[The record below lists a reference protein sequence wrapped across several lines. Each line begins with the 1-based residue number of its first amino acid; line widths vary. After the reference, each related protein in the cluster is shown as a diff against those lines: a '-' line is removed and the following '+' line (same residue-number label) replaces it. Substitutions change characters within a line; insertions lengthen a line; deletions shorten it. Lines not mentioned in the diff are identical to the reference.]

1 LSTGIANFTT
11 CKVGRSLL
19 FRPFPDK
26 MGPSGPAADGEYSMS
41 AARPKILFVVA
52 EDWYFW
58 SHRRPIASAAL
69 QNSYDVFVATRVGD
83 CGEKIIEAGF
93 RLIPLR
99 LDRSSYSLFHELRT
113 VSELRSI
120 YRREKPDIIHH
131 IALKPILYGSIA
143 ALGNRRIQVIN
154 AFAGLGYLVSSPSF
168 KARMLKRVLWKM
180 FRFLLN
186 RPNSFLLLQN
196 REDRDLLVA
205 EVGVPPE
212 KTTIIRGSGV
222 DVNEFQAIAEVP
234 SVPIVLLSSRML
246 WIKGISDF
254 VEAAKLLHSRGV
266 RARFVLAG
274 DTDPGSPGAI
284 PREKLQEWQNA
295 GRVEWW
301 GHQQSMS
308 RMLQQSAIVCLPSHG
323 GEGVPKALIEA
334 AASERAIVATDV
346 PGCRDIVR
354 HGTNGLLVPPK
365 NPAALA
371 DAIAT
376 LLNDPSLRAAMGRR
390 GREIAVNEFSEEKV
404 IQQTLALYRQLLS
417 GGTATVNADDP
428 VREI

>member
-1 LSTGIANFTT
+1 
-11 CKVGRSLL
+11 
-19 FRPFPDK
+19 
-26 MGPSGPAADGEYSMS
+26 MS

-58 SHRRPIASAAL
+58 SHRRPIAAAAL
-69 QNSYDVFVATRVGD
+69 QNGYDVFVATRVGD

-99 LDRSSYSLFHELRT
+99 LNRSSYSLFHEFRT
-113 VSELRSI
+113 IAELRSI
-120 YRREKPDIIHH
+120 YREVKPDIVHH
-131 IALKPILYGSIA
+131 IALKPILYGSMA
-143 ALGNRRIQVIN
+143 ALGDRRMQVIN

-168 KARMLKRVLWKM
+168 KARALKQVLWKM
-180 FRFLLN
+180 FHFLLN

-196 REDRDLLVA
+196 REDRDLLVT
-205 EVGVPPE
+205 EIGVPPE
-212 KTTIIRGSGV
+212 KTTIIPGSGV
-222 DVNEFQAIAEVP
+222 DVNEFQATAEVLGI
-234 SVPIVLLSSRML
+234 PIVLLSSRML
-246 WIKGISDF
+246 WIKGISEF
-254 VEAAKLLHSRGV
+254 VEAAKLLRARGV
-266 RARFVLAG
+266 NARFVLAG

-295 GRVEWW
+295 GPVEWW

-308 RMLQQSAIVCLPSHG
+308 RLLQQATLVSLPSHG

-371 DAIAT
+371 DAMAT
-376 LLNDPSLRAAMGRR
+376 LLNDAALRAEMGRL

-404 IQQTLALYRQLLS
+404 IQQTLALYHQLLS
-417 GGTATVNADDP
+417 GGTVPTNVESP

>member
-1 LSTGIANFTT
+1 
-11 CKVGRSLL
+11 
-19 FRPFPDK
+19 
-26 MGPSGPAADGEYSMS
+26 MS

-58 SHRRPIASAAL
+58 SHRRPIAAAAL
-69 QNSYDVFVATRVGD
+69 QNGYDVFVATRVGN

-99 LDRSSYSLFHELRT
+99 LNRSSYSLFHELRT

-131 IALKPILYGSIA
+131 IALKPILYGSMA
-143 ALGNRRIQVIN
+143 ALGDRRMQVIN
-154 AFAGLGYLVSSPSF
+154 AFAGLGYLVSSSSF
-168 KARMLKRVLWKM
+168 KAKMLKRVLWKM

-186 RPNSFLLLQN
+186 RRNSFLLLQN

-205 EVGVPPE
+205 EIGVSLE

-222 DVNEFQAIAEVP
+222 DVNEFQATAEAP
-234 SVPIVLLSSRML
+234 GAPIVLLSSRML

-254 VEAAKLLHSRGV
+254 VDAAKLLRAKGIN
-266 RARFVLAG
+266 ARFVLAG

-284 PREKLQEWQNA
+284 PHEKLREWQNEGA
-295 GRVEWW
+295 VEWW

-308 RMLQQSAIVCLPSHG
+308 RMLQQATLVCLPSHG

-334 AASERAIVATDV
+334 ASSERAIVATDV

-365 NPAALA
+365 DPAALA

-376 LLNDPSLRAAMGRR
+376 LLKDATLRAEMGHR

-417 GGTATVNADDP
+417 TGAAPLNADNP

>member
-1 LSTGIANFTT
+1 
-11 CKVGRSLL
+11 
-19 FRPFPDK
+19 
-26 MGPSGPAADGEYSMS
+26 MS

-58 SHRRPIASAAL
+58 SHRRPIAAAAL
-69 QNSYDVFVATRVGD
+69 QNGYDVFVATRVHGF
-83 CGEKIIEAGF
+83 GEKIVEAGF

-99 LDRSSYSLFHELRT
+99 LDRTSYSPFHELRT
-113 VSELRSI
+113 IAELRRI
-120 YRREKPDIIHH
+120 YRREKPDIVHH
-131 IALKPILYGSIA
+131 IALKPILYGSMA
-143 ALGNRRIQVIN
+143 ALGNRRMQVIN

-168 KARMLKRVLWKM
+168 KAQSLKRMLWKV
-180 FRFLLN
+180 FQFLLN

-205 EVGVPPE
+205 EVGVSPE
-212 KTTIIRGSGV
+212 RTTIIRGSGV
-222 DVNEFQAIAEVP
+222 DVNEFRAAAQAP
-234 SVPIVLLSSRML
+234 GTPIVLLSSRML

-254 VEAAKLLHSRGV
+254 VEAAKLLRARGV
-266 RARFVLAG
+266 NARFVLAG

-295 GRVEWW
+295 GPVEWW

-308 RMLQQSAIVCLPSHG
+308 RMLQQAALVCLPSHG

-354 HGTNGLLVPPK
+354 HGTNGLLAPPK

-371 DAIAT
+371 DAIEQ
-376 LLNDPSLRAAMGRR
+376 LLNDAPLRAEMGRR
-390 GREIAVNEFSEEKV
+390 GREIAVSEFSEEKV
-404 IQQTLALYRQLLS
+404 IQQTLALYSSLLS
-417 GGTATVNADDP
+417 GGSLPMNAENA
-428 VREI
+428 VRET

>member
-1 LSTGIANFTT
+1 
-11 CKVGRSLL
+11 
-19 FRPFPDK
+19 
-26 MGPSGPAADGEYSMS
+26 MS

-58 SHRRPIASAAL
+58 SHRRPIAAAAL
-69 QNSYDVFVATRVGD
+69 QNGYDVYVATRVGD
-83 CGEKIIEAGF
+83 CGEKIIGAGF

-99 LDRSSYSLFHELRT
+99 LNRSSYSLFHELRT
-113 VSELRSI
+113 VGQLRSI
-120 YRREKPDIIHH
+120 YRQVKPDIVHH
-131 IALKPILYGSIA
+131 IALKPVLYGSMA
-143 ALGNRRIQVIN
+143 ALGERRTQVIN
-154 AFAGLGYLVSSPSF
+154 AFAGLGYLVSSMSF
-168 KARMLKRVLWKM
+168 KARALKQVLWKI

-205 EVGVPPE
+205 DIGVLPE

-222 DVNEFQAIAEVP
+222 DIHEFQATAELP
-234 SVPIVLLSSRML
+234 GVPIVLLSSRML

-254 VEAAKLLHSRGV
+254 VDAAKLLRARGV
-266 RARFVLAG
+266 NARFVLAG
-274 DTDPGSPGAI
+274 DTDLGSPGAI

-295 GRVEWW
+295 GSVEWW
-301 GHQQSMS
+301 GHQQSMPQ
-308 RMLQQSAIVCLPSHG
+308 MLQQATLVCLPSHG

-354 HGTNGLLVPPK
+354 HGINGLLVATK

-376 LLNDPSLRAAMGRR
+376 LLNDASLRAEMGRR
-390 GREIAVNEFSEEKV
+390 GRKIAVNEFSEEKV
-404 IQQTLALYRQLLS
+404 IQQTLALYRKLL
-417 GGTATVNADDP
+417 GGGAAPMNADSP

>member
-1 LSTGIANFTT
+1 
-11 CKVGRSLL
+11 
-19 FRPFPDK
+19 
-26 MGPSGPAADGEYSMS
+26 MS

-58 SHRRPIASAAL
+58 SHRRPIAFAAL
-69 QNSYDVFVATRVGD
+69 QNGYDVFVATRVGD

-131 IALKPILYGSIA
+131 IALKPILYGSMA

-154 AFAGLGYLVSSPSF
+154 AFAGMGYLVSSPSF
-168 KARMLKRVLWKM
+168 KARTLKRVLWKM
-180 FRFLLN
+180 FHFLLN

-196 REDRDLLVA
+196 KEDRDLLVA

-222 DVNEFQAIAEVP
+222 DVNEFQASDEVP
-234 SVPIVLLSSRML
+234 GVPIVLLSSRML

-254 VEAAKLLHSRGV
+254 VEAAKLLRSRGV
-266 RARFVLAG
+266 HARFVLAG

-295 GRVEWW
+295 GPVEWW

-365 NPAALA
+365 NPAVLA

-376 LLNDPSLRAAMGRR
+376 LLNDPTLRAAMGRR

>member
-1 LSTGIANFTT
+1 
-11 CKVGRSLL
+11 
-19 FRPFPDK
+19 
-26 MGPSGPAADGEYSMS
+26 MS

-58 SHRRPIASAAL
+58 SHRRPIAAAAL
-69 QNSYDVFVATRVGD
+69 QNGFDVFVATRVGD

-99 LDRSSYSLFHELRT
+99 LNRSSYSPFHELRT

-120 YRREKPDIIHH
+120 YRREKPDIVHH
-131 IALKPILYGSIA
+131 IALKPILYGSMA
-143 ALGNRRIQVIN
+143 ALGDRRMQVIN

-180 FRFLLN
+180 FRYLLN

-196 REDRDLLVA
+196 GEDRDLLVA
-205 EVGVPPE
+205 EIGVSPE

-222 DVNEFQAIAEVP
+222 DVNEFQATAEAP
-234 SVPIVLLSSRML
+234 GIPIVLLSSRML

-254 VEAAKLLHSRGV
+254 VEAAKLL
-266 RARFVLAG
+266 RARDVHARFILAG

-284 PREKLQEWQNA
+284 PQEKLQEWQNEGA
-295 GRVEWW
+295 VEWW

-308 RMLQQSAIVCLPSHG
+308 HMLQQSAIVCLPSHG

-354 HGTNGLLVPPK
+354 HGTNGLLVPAK
-365 NPAALA
+365 DPAALA
-371 DAIAT
+371 DAIVT
-376 LLNDPSLRAAMGRR
+376 LLNDATLRAEMGRR
-390 GREIAVNEFSEEKV
+390 GREISVNEFSEEKV
-404 IQQTLALYRQLLS
+404 IQQTLALYRQLL
-417 GGTATVNADDP
+417 GGGAATVNADNP

>member
-1 LSTGIANFTT
+1 
-11 CKVGRSLL
+11 
-19 FRPFPDK
+19 
-26 MGPSGPAADGEYSMS
+26 MS

-58 SHRRPIASAAL
+58 SHRRPIAAAAL
-69 QNSYDVFVATRVGD
+69 QNGYDVYVATRVGD
-83 CGEKIIEAGF
+83 CGEKIIGAGF

-99 LDRSSYSLFHELRT
+99 LNRSSYSLFYELRT
-113 VSELRSI
+113 VRQLRSI
-120 YRREKPDIIHH
+120 YRQVKPDIVHH
-131 IALKPILYGSIA
+131 IALKPVLYGSMA
-143 ALGNRRIQVIN
+143 ALGERRTQVIN
-154 AFAGLGYLVSSPSF
+154 AFAGLGYLVSSMSF
-168 KARMLKRVLWKM
+168 KARALKQVLWKI

-205 EVGVPPE
+205 DVGVLPE

-222 DVNEFQAIAEVP
+222 DIHEFQATAELP
-234 SVPIVLLSSRML
+234 GVPIVLLSSRML

-254 VEAAKLLHSRGV
+254 VDAAKLLRARGV
-266 RARFVLAG
+266 NARFVLAG
-274 DTDPGSPGAI
+274 DTDLGSPGAI

-295 GRVEWW
+295 GSVEWW
-301 GHQQSMS
+301 GHQQSMPQ
-308 RMLQQSAIVCLPSHG
+308 MLQQATLVCLPSHG

-354 HGTNGLLVPPK
+354 HGINGLLVATK

-376 LLNDPSLRAAMGRR
+376 LLNDASLRAEMGRR
-390 GREIAVNEFSEEKV
+390 GRKIAVNEFSEEKV
-404 IQQTLALYRQLLS
+404 IQQTLALYRKLL
-417 GGTATVNADDP
+417 GGGAAPMNADSP

>member
-1 LSTGIANFTT
+1 
-11 CKVGRSLL
+11 
-19 FRPFPDK
+19 
-26 MGPSGPAADGEYSMS
+26 MS

-58 SHRRPIASAAL
+58 SHRRPIATAAL
-69 QNSYDVFVATRVGD
+69 QNGYDIFVATRVGK
-83 CGEKIIEAGF
+83 CGEKIVEAGF

-99 LDRSSYSLFHELRT
+99 LNRSSYSLFHELRT

-120 YRREKPDIIHH
+120 YRREKPDIVHH
-131 IALKPILYGSIA
+131 IALKPILYGSMA
-143 ALGNRRIQVIN
+143 ALGNGRMQVIN

-168 KARMLKRVLWKM
+168 KAQALKRVLWRV

-196 REDRDLLVA
+196 CEDRNLLVA
-205 EVGVPPE
+205 EVGVSPE
-212 KTTIIRGSGV
+212 KTTVIRGSGV
-222 DVNEFQAIAEVP
+222 DVNEFQATPEIP
-234 SVPIVLLSSRML
+234 GTPIVLLSSRML

-254 VEAAKLLHSRGV
+254 VEAARLLRVRGIN
-266 RARFVLAG
+266 ARFVLAG

-295 GRVEWW
+295 GPVEWW

-308 RMLQQSAIVCLPSHG
+308 RMLQQAAIVCLPSHG

-371 DAIAT
+371 DAIAQ
-376 LLNDPSLRAAMGRR
+376 LLNDAPLRAEMGRR

-404 IQQTLALYRQLLS
+404 IQQTLALYHKLLS
-417 GGTATVNADDP
+417 GGAAPVSADSP

>member
-1 LSTGIANFTT
+1 
-11 CKVGRSLL
+11 
-19 FRPFPDK
+19 
-26 MGPSGPAADGEYSMS
+26 MS
-41 AARPKILFVVA
+41 AARPKILFVVPD
-52 EDWYFW
+52 DWYFW

-69 QNSYDVFVATRVGD
+69 QNGYNVFVAARVD
-83 CGEKIIEAGF
+83 AFGEKIIEAGF
-93 RLIPLR
+93 RLIPLC

-113 VSELRSI
+113 ISELRNI
-120 YRREKPDIIHH
+120 YRREKPDIVHH
-131 IALKPILYGSIA
+131 IALKPILYGSMA
-143 ALGNRRIQVIN
+143 ALGNSRMQVIN

-168 KARMLKRVLWKM
+168 KAQALKRVLWKM

-205 EVGVPPE
+205 EIGVPQE
-212 KTTIIRGSGV
+212 RTTIIRGSGV
-222 DVNEFQAIAEVP
+222 DVNEFQAKAESP
-234 SVPIVLLSSRML
+234 GIPIVLLSSRML
-246 WIKGISDF
+246 WIKGVSDF
-254 VEAAKLLHSRGV
+254 VEAAKLLREKGMN
-266 RARFVLAG
+266 ARFVLAG

-295 GRVEWW
+295 GPVEWW

-308 RMLQQSAIVCLPSHG
+308 RMLQESAVVCLPSHG

-371 DAIAT
+371 DAIAL
-376 LLNDPSLRAAMGRR
+376 LLNDAPLRAAMGRR
-390 GREIAVNEFSEEKV
+390 GREIAVNEFSEEQV
-404 IQQTLALYRQLLS
+404 IQQTLALYGQLLS
-417 GGTATVNADDP
+417 AGAAPMNADSP

>member
-1 LSTGIANFTT
+1 
-11 CKVGRSLL
+11 
-19 FRPFPDK
+19 
-26 MGPSGPAADGEYSMS
+26 MS
-41 AARPKILFVVA
+41 ASRPKILFVVA

-58 SHRRPIASAAL
+58 SHRRPIANAAL
-69 QNSYDVFVATRVGD
+69 QNGYDVFVATRVGN
-83 CGEKIIEAGF
+83 CGEKIVEAGF

-99 LDRSSYSLFHELRT
+99 LNRGSYSLFHELRT
-113 VSELRSI
+113 VSELRRI

-131 IALKPILYGSIA
+131 IALKPVLYGSMA
-143 ALGNRRIQVIN
+143 TLGNRRVQVIN

-168 KARMLKRVLWKM
+168 KARALKQMLWKA

-205 EVGVPPE
+205 EVGVRPE

-222 DVNEFQAIAEVP
+222 DVNEFRAAPEAP
-234 SVPIVLLSSRML
+234 GVPIVLLSSRML

-254 VEAAKLLHSRGV
+254 VEAAKLLHARGIN
-266 RARFVLAG
+266 ARFVLAG

-295 GRVEWW
+295 GPVEWW

-308 RMLQQSAIVCLPSHG
+308 RMLQQSTLVCLPSHG

-334 AASERAIVATDV
+334 AATERAIVATDV

-371 DAIAT
+371 DAIAQ
-376 LLNDPSLRAAMGRR
+376 LLNDAPLRAGMGRR

-404 IQQTLALYRQLLS
+404 IQQTLALYCQLLS
-417 GGTATVNADDP
+417 TGTVPMKADSA
-428 VREI
+428 VREM

>member
-1 LSTGIANFTT
+1 
-11 CKVGRSLL
+11 
-19 FRPFPDK
+19 
-26 MGPSGPAADGEYSMS
+26 
-41 AARPKILFVVA
+41 VVA

-69 QNSYDVFVATRVGD
+69 QNGYDVFVATRVGD

-131 IALKPILYGSIA
+131 IALKPILYGSMA

-154 AFAGLGYLVSSPSF
+154 AFAGMGYLVSSPSF

-196 REDRDLLVA
+196 EEDRDLLVA
-205 EVGVPPE
+205 EVGVPID

-234 SVPIVLLSSRML
+234 GVPIVLLSSRML

-254 VEAAKLLHSRGV
+254 VEAAKLLRARGV
-266 RARFVLAG
+266 HARFVLAG

-390 GREIAVNEFSEEKV
+390 GREIAVNEFSEQKV

>member
-1 LSTGIANFTT
+1 
-11 CKVGRSLL
+11 
-19 FRPFPDK
+19 
-26 MGPSGPAADGEYSMS
+26 MS

-58 SHRRPIASAAL
+58 SHRRPIATAAL
-69 QNSYDVFVATRVGD
+69 QNGYEVFVATRVGN

-93 RLIPLR
+93 RLLPLR
-99 LDRSSYSLFHELRT
+99 LNRSSYSLFHELRT
-113 VSELRSI
+113 VAELRRI
-120 YRREKPDIIHH
+120 YQREKPDIIHH
-131 IALKPILYGSIA
+131 IALKPILYGSMA
-143 ALGNRRIQVIN
+143 ALGSRRVQVVN

-168 KARMLKRVLWKM
+168 KARALKQVLWKM

-186 RPNSFLLLQN
+186 RRNSFLLLQN
-196 REDRDLLVA
+196 CEDRDLLVA
-205 EVGVPPE
+205 EVGVRPE
-212 KTTIIRGSGV
+212 KTTVIRGSGV
-222 DVNEFQAIAEVP
+222 DVNEFQPTDEVP
-234 SVPIVLLSSRML
+234 STPIVLLSSRML
-246 WIKGISDF
+246 WIKGICDF
-254 VEAAKLLHSRGV
+254 VEAAKLLRTRGIN
-266 RARFVLAG
+266 ARFVLAG

-295 GRVEWW
+295 GPVEWW

-308 RMLQQSAIVCLPSHG
+308 GMVQQAALVCLPSHG

-334 AASERAIVATDV
+334 AAGGRAIVATDV

-371 DAIAT
+371 DAIDR
-376 LLNDPSLRAAMGRR
+376 LLKDAPLRAEMGRH

-404 IQQTLALYRQLLS
+404 IQQTLALYHRLLNS
-417 GGTATVNADDP
+417 AAAPMGADSP

>member
-1 LSTGIANFTT
+1 
-11 CKVGRSLL
+11 
-19 FRPFPDK
+19 
-26 MGPSGPAADGEYSMS
+26 MS

-58 SHRRPIASAAL
+58 SHRRPIATAAL
-69 QNSYDVFVATRVGD
+69 QNGYEVFVATRVGN

-93 RLIPLR
+93 HLLPLR
-99 LDRSSYSLFHELRT
+99 LNRSSYSLFHELRT
-113 VSELRSI
+113 VAELRRI
-120 YRREKPDIIHH
+120 YQREKPDIIHH
-131 IALKPILYGSIA
+131 IALKPILYGSMA
-143 ALGNRRIQVIN
+143 ALGSRRVQVVN

-168 KARMLKRVLWKM
+168 KARALKQVLWKM

-186 RPNSFLLLQN
+186 RRNSFLLLQN
-196 REDRDLLVA
+196 CEDRDLLVA
-205 EVGVPPE
+205 EVGVRPE
-212 KTTIIRGSGV
+212 KTTVIRGSGV
-222 DVNEFQAIAEVP
+222 DVNEFQPTDEVP
-234 SVPIVLLSSRML
+234 STPIVLLSSRML
-246 WIKGISDF
+246 WIKGICDF
-254 VEAAKLLHSRGV
+254 VEAAKLLRTRGIN
-266 RARFVLAG
+266 ARFVLAG

-295 GRVEWW
+295 GPVEWW

-308 RMLQQSAIVCLPSHG
+308 GMVQQAALVCLPSHG

-334 AASERAIVATDV
+334 AAGGRAIVATDV

-365 NPAALA
+365 NPVALA
-371 DAIAT
+371 DAIDR
-376 LLNDPSLRAAMGRR
+376 LLKDAPLRAEMGRR

-404 IQQTLALYRQLLS
+404 IQQTLALYHRLLNS
-417 GGTATVNADDP
+417 AAAPMGADSA

>member
-1 LSTGIANFTT
+1 
-11 CKVGRSLL
+11 
-19 FRPFPDK
+19 
-26 MGPSGPAADGEYSMS
+26 MS

-58 SHRRPIASAAL
+58 SHRRPIAAAAL
-69 QNSYDVFVATRVGD
+69 QNGYDVFVATRVGD

-99 LDRSSYSLFHELRT
+99 LNRSSYSLFHELRT
-113 VSELRSI
+113 VSELRRI
-120 YRREKPDIIHH
+120 YRREKPDIVHH
-131 IALKPILYGSIA
+131 IALKPILYGSMA
-143 ALGNRRIQVIN
+143 ALGDSRMRVIN

-168 KARMLKRVLWKM
+168 KAQVLKQVLWKM

-196 REDRDLLVA
+196 REDRDLLVT
-205 EVGVPPE
+205 EVGVHPE

-222 DVNEFQAIAEVP
+222 DVNEFQAAAEAP
-234 SVPIVLLSSRML
+234 GPPIVLLSSRML

-254 VEAAKLLHSRGV
+254 VDAAKVLRARGLD
-266 RARFVLAG
+266 ARFVLAG

-295 GRVEWW
+295 GPVEWW

-308 RMLQQSAIVCLPSHG
+308 RTLQQAAVVCLPSHG

-334 AASERAIVATDV
+334 AASERAIIATDV

-365 NPAALA
+365 NPSALA
-371 DAIAT
+371 DAIAQ
-376 LLNDPSLRAAMGRR
+376 LLNDAPLRVEMGRR
-390 GREIAVNEFSEEKV
+390 GREIALNEFSEEKV

-417 GGTATVNADDP
+417 SGAAPMNADSP

>member
-1 LSTGIANFTT
+1 
-11 CKVGRSLL
+11 
-19 FRPFPDK
+19 
-26 MGPSGPAADGEYSMS
+26 MS

-58 SHRRPIASAAL
+58 SHRRPIACAAL
-69 QNSYDVFVATRVGD
+69 QNGYEVFVATRIGD
-83 CGEKIIEAGF
+83 HGEKIIEAGF

-99 LDRSSYSLFHELRT
+99 LNRSSYSLFHELRT
-113 VSELRSI
+113 IAELRSI
-120 YRREKPDIIHH
+120 YRREKPDIVHH
-131 IALKPILYGSIA
+131 IALKPILYGSMA
-143 ALGNRRIQVIN
+143 AVGNRRMQVIN

-168 KARMLKRVLWKM
+168 KARALKRGLWKA

-196 REDRDLLVA
+196 SEDRDLLVA
-205 EVGVPPE
+205 EVGVPQE

-222 DVNEFQAIAEVP
+222 NVNEFQATVEAP
-234 SVPIVLLSSRML
+234 GVPIVLLSSRML

-254 VEAAKLLHSRGV
+254 VEAAKLLRAKGV
-266 RARFVLAG
+266 NARFVLAG

-295 GRVEWW
+295 GAVEWW

-308 RMLQQSAIVCLPSHG
+308 QLLQQATLVCLPSHG

-371 DAIAT
+371 DALAQ
-376 LLNDPSLRAAMGRR
+376 LLNDASLRAEMGHR

-404 IQQTLALYRQLLS
+404 IQQTLALYRKLLS
-417 GGTATVNADDP
+417 TGAAPMNADSA

>member
-1 LSTGIANFTT
+1 
-11 CKVGRSLL
+11 
-19 FRPFPDK
+19 
-26 MGPSGPAADGEYSMS
+26 MS
-41 AARPKILFVVA
+41 AARPKILFVVPD
-52 EDWYFW
+52 DWYFW

-69 QNSYDVFVATRVGD
+69 QNGYNVFVAARVDAFGD
-83 CGEKIIEAGF
+83 KIIEAGF
-93 RLIPLR
+93 RLIPLC

-113 VSELRSI
+113 ISELRNI
-120 YRREKPDIIHH
+120 YRREKPDIVHH
-131 IALKPILYGSIA
+131 IALKPILYGSMA
-143 ALGNRRIQVIN
+143 ALGNSRMQVIN

-168 KARMLKRVLWKM
+168 KAQALKRVLWKM

-205 EVGVPPE
+205 EIGVPQE
-212 KTTIIRGSGV
+212 RTTIIRGSGV
-222 DVNEFQAIAEVP
+222 DVNEFQAKAESP
-234 SVPIVLLSSRML
+234 GIPIVLLSSRML
-246 WIKGISDF
+246 WIKGVSDF
-254 VEAAKLLHSRGV
+254 VEAAKLLREKGMN
-266 RARFVLAG
+266 ARFVLAG

-295 GRVEWW
+295 GPVEWW

-308 RMLQQSAIVCLPSHG
+308 RMLQESAVVCLPSHG

-371 DAIAT
+371 DAIAL
-376 LLNDPSLRAAMGRR
+376 LLNDAPLRAAMGRR
-390 GREIAVNEFSEEKV
+390 GREIAVNEFSEEQV
-404 IQQTLALYRQLLS
+404 IQQTLALYDQLLS
-417 GGTATVNADDP
+417 AGAAPMNADSP

>member
-1 LSTGIANFTT
+1 
-11 CKVGRSLL
+11 
-19 FRPFPDK
+19 
-26 MGPSGPAADGEYSMS
+26 MS

-58 SHRRPIASAAL
+58 SHRRPIAAAAL
-69 QNSYDVFVATRVGD
+69 QNGYDVFVATRVGD
-83 CGEKIIEAGF
+83 YGEKIVAAGF

-120 YRREKPDIIHH
+120 YRRERPDIVHH
-131 IALKPILYGSIA
+131 IALKPILYGSMA
-143 ALGNRRIQVIN
+143 ALGNRRMQVIN
-154 AFAGLGYLVSSPSF
+154 AFAGLGYLVSSPSL
-168 KARMLKRVLWKM
+168 KARALKQVLWKM

-196 REDRDLLVA
+196 CEDRDLLVG
-205 EVGVPPE
+205 EVGVRPE
-212 KTTIIRGSGV
+212 KTAIIRGSGV
-222 DVNEFQAIAEVP
+222 DVNEFQATAETP
-234 SVPIVLLSSRML
+234 GVPIVLLSSRML
-246 WIKGISDF
+246 WIKGVSDF
-254 VEAAKLLHSRGV
+254 VDAAKLLRARGIN
-266 RARFVLAG
+266 ARFVLAG

-295 GRVEWW
+295 GPVEWW
-301 GHQQSMS
+301 GHQRSMS
-308 RMLQQSAIVCLPSHG
+308 RMLQQATLVCLPSHG

-334 AASERAIVATDV
+334 AASERAIIATDV

-371 DAIAT
+371 DAIEQ
-376 LLNDPSLRAAMGRR
+376 LLKNASLRAEMGRR
-390 GREIAVNEFSEEKV
+390 GRGIAVNEFSEEKV
-404 IQQTLALYRQLLS
+404 VQETLALYRQLLS
-417 GGTATVNADDP
+417 AGAATMNANRP
-428 VREI
+428 VREM

>member
-1 LSTGIANFTT
+1 
-11 CKVGRSLL
+11 
-19 FRPFPDK
+19 
-26 MGPSGPAADGEYSMS
+26 MS

-58 SHRRPIASAAL
+58 SHRRPIATAAL
-69 QNSYDVFVATRVGD
+69 QNGYEVFVATRVGN

-93 RLIPLR
+93 RLLPLR
-99 LDRSSYSLFHELRT
+99 LNRSSYSLFHELRT
-113 VSELRSI
+113 VAELRRI
-120 YRREKPDIIHH
+120 YQREKPDIIHH
-131 IALKPILYGSIA
+131 IALKPILYGSMA
-143 ALGNRRIQVIN
+143 ALGSRRVQVVN

-168 KARMLKRVLWKM
+168 KARALKQVLWKM

-186 RPNSFLLLQN
+186 RRNSFLLLQN
-196 REDRDLLVA
+196 CEDRDLLVA
-205 EVGVPPE
+205 EVGVRPE
-212 KTTIIRGSGV
+212 KTTVIRGSGV
-222 DVNEFQAIAEVP
+222 DVNEFQPTDEVP
-234 SVPIVLLSSRML
+234 STPIVLLSSRML
-246 WIKGISDF
+246 WIKGICDF
-254 VEAAKLLHSRGV
+254 VEAAKLLRTRGIN
-266 RARFVLAG
+266 ARFVLAG

-295 GRVEWW
+295 GPVEWW

-308 RMLQQSAIVCLPSHG
+308 GMVQQAALVCLPSHG

-334 AASERAIVATDV
+334 AAGGRAIVATDV

-371 DAIAT
+371 DAIAQ
-376 LLNDPSLRAAMGRR
+376 LLNDAPLRAEMGRR

-404 IQQTLALYRQLLS
+404 IQQTLALYHRLLNS
-417 GGTATVNADDP
+417 AAAPMGADSA

>member
-1 LSTGIANFTT
+1 
-11 CKVGRSLL
+11 
-19 FRPFPDK
+19 
-26 MGPSGPAADGEYSMS
+26 MS
-41 AARPKILFVVA
+41 AARPKILFVVPD
-52 EDWYFW
+52 DWYFW

-69 QNSYDVFVATRVGD
+69 QNGYNVFVAARVDAFGD
-83 CGEKIIEAGF
+83 KIIEAGF
-93 RLIPLR
+93 RLIPLC

-113 VSELRSI
+113 ISELRNI
-120 YRREKPDIIHH
+120 YRREKPDIVHH
-131 IALKPILYGSIA
+131 IALKPILYGSMA
-143 ALGNRRIQVIN
+143 ALGNSRMQVIN

-168 KARMLKRVLWKM
+168 KAQALKRVLWKM

-205 EVGVPPE
+205 EIGVPQE
-212 KTTIIRGSGV
+212 RTTIIRGSGV
-222 DVNEFQAIAEVP
+222 DVNEFQAKAESP
-234 SVPIVLLSSRML
+234 GIPIVLLSSRML
-246 WIKGISDF
+246 WIKGVSDF
-254 VEAAKLLHSRGV
+254 VEAAKLLREKGMN
-266 RARFVLAG
+266 ARFVLAG

-295 GRVEWW
+295 GPVEWW

-308 RMLQQSAIVCLPSHG
+308 RMLQESAVVCLPSHG

-371 DAIAT
+371 DAIAL
-376 LLNDPSLRAAMGRR
+376 LLNDAPLRAAMGRR
-390 GREIAVNEFSEEKV
+390 GREIAVNEFSEEQV
-404 IQQTLALYRQLLS
+404 IEQTLALYGQLLS
-417 GGTATVNADDP
+417 AGAAPMNADSP

>member
-1 LSTGIANFTT
+1 
-11 CKVGRSLL
+11 
-19 FRPFPDK
+19 
-26 MGPSGPAADGEYSMS
+26 MS

-58 SHRRPIASAAL
+58 SHRRPIAAAAL
-69 QNSYDVFVATRVGD
+69 QNGYDVFVATRVGD

-99 LDRSSYSLFHELRT
+99 LNRSSYSLFHELRT
-113 VSELRSI
+113 ISELRRI
-120 YRREKPDIIHH
+120 YRREKPDIVHH
-131 IALKPILYGSIA
+131 IALKPILYGSMA
-143 ALGNRRIQVIN
+143 ALGNRRTQVIN

-168 KARMLKRVLWKM
+168 KARALKQMLWKA

-196 REDRDLLVA
+196 PEDRDLLVA
-205 EVGVPPE
+205 EVGVRPE
-212 KTTIIRGSGV
+212 KTAIIRGSGV
-222 DVNEFQAIAEVP
+222 DVNDFQATAEAAG
-234 SVPIVLLSSRML
+234 VPIVLLSSRML

-254 VEAAKLLHSRGV
+254 VEAAKLLSAKGV
-266 RARFVLAG
+266 HARFVLAG

-284 PREKLQEWQNA
+284 PREKLQEWRNA
-295 GRVEWW
+295 GPVEWW
-301 GHQQSMS
+301 GHQQSMP
-308 RMLQQSAIVCLPSHG
+308 RTLQQATLVCLPSHG

-334 AASERAIVATDV
+334 AASERAIVTTDV

-354 HGTNGLLVPPK
+354 HGTNGLLVPPR

-371 DAIAT
+371 DAIAQ
-376 LLNDPSLRAAMGRR
+376 LLKDAPLRAQMGRR

-404 IQQTLALYRQLLS
+404 IQQTLALYCQLLNA
-417 GGTATVNADDP
+417 GAARMNADSP
-428 VREI
+428 VREM

>member
-1 LSTGIANFTT
+1 MN
-11 CKVGRSLL
+11 
-19 FRPFPDK
+19 
-26 MGPSGPAADGEYSMS
+26 

-58 SHRRPIASAAL
+58 SHRRPIAAAAL
-69 QNSYDVFVATRVGD
+69 QNGYDVFVATRVGD
-83 CGEKIIEAGF
+83 CGEKIVEAGF

-99 LDRSSYSLFHELRT
+99 LNRSSYSLFHELRT
-113 VSELRSI
+113 VSELRRI
-120 YRREKPDIIHH
+120 YRKEKPDIVHH
-131 IALKPILYGSIA
+131 IALKPILYGSMA
-143 ALGNRRIQVIN
+143 ALGNQRMQVIN

-168 KARMLKRVLWKM
+168 RARALKQMLWKM

-196 REDRDLLVA
+196 REDRDLLMS

-222 DVNEFQAIAEVP
+222 DVNEFRATAEAP
-234 SVPIVLLSSRML
+234 GVPIVLLSSRML

-254 VEAAKLLHSRGV
+254 VEAAKLLRARGV
-266 RARFVLAG
+266 NARFVLAG
-274 DTDPGSPGAI
+274 DTDTGSPGAI
-284 PREKLQEWQNA
+284 PQEKLQEWQNA
-295 GRVEWW
+295 GSVEWW

-308 RMLQQSAIVCLPSHG
+308 RMLQQAAIVCLPSHG

-334 AASERAIVATDV
+334 AACERAIVATDV
-346 PGCRDIVR
+346 PGCRDIVQ
-354 HGTNGLLVPPK
+354 HGTNGLLVPAK

-371 DAIAT
+371 EAIAQ
-376 LLNDPSLRAAMGRR
+376 LLADATLRAEMGRR

-404 IQQTLALYRQLLS
+404 IQQTLALYSRLLNA
-417 GGTATVNADDP
+417 GAAPMNADSR

>member
-1 LSTGIANFTT
+1 
-11 CKVGRSLL
+11 
-19 FRPFPDK
+19 
-26 MGPSGPAADGEYSMS
+26 MS
-41 AARPKILFVVA
+41 AARPKILFVVPD
-52 EDWYFW
+52 DWYFW

-69 QNSYDVFVATRVGD
+69 QNGYNVFVAARVD
-83 CGEKIIEAGF
+83 AFGEKIIEAGF
-93 RLIPLR
+93 RLIPLC

-113 VSELRSI
+113 ISELRNI
-120 YRREKPDIIHH
+120 YRREKPDIVHH
-131 IALKPILYGSIA
+131 IALKPILYGSMA
-143 ALGNRRIQVIN
+143 ALGNSRMQVIN
-154 AFAGLGYLVSSPSF
+154 AFAGLGYLVSSQSF
-168 KARMLKRVLWKM
+168 KAQALKRVLWKM

-205 EVGVPPE
+205 EIGVPQE
-212 KTTIIRGSGV
+212 RTTIIRGSGV
-222 DVNEFQAIAEVP
+222 DVNEFQAKAESP
-234 SVPIVLLSSRML
+234 GIPIVLLSSRML
-246 WIKGISDF
+246 WIKGVSDF
-254 VEAAKLLHSRGV
+254 VEAAKLLREKGMN
-266 RARFVLAG
+266 ARFVLAG

-295 GRVEWW
+295 GPVEWW

-308 RMLQQSAIVCLPSHG
+308 RMLQESAVVCLPSHG

-371 DAIAT
+371 DAIAL
-376 LLNDPSLRAAMGRR
+376 LLNDAPLRAAMGRR
-390 GREIAVNEFSEEKV
+390 GREIAVNEFSEEQV
-404 IQQTLALYRQLLS
+404 IQQTLALYGQLLS
-417 GGTATVNADDP
+417 AGAAPMNADSP

>member
-1 LSTGIANFTT
+1 
-11 CKVGRSLL
+11 
-19 FRPFPDK
+19 
-26 MGPSGPAADGEYSMS
+26 MS

-58 SHRRPIASAAL
+58 SHRRPIAKAAL
-69 QNSYDVFVATRVGD
+69 QKGYDVFVATRVGD
-83 CGEKIIEAGF
+83 CGEKIIKAGF

-99 LDRSSYSLFHELRT
+99 LNRSSYSLFHEFRT
-113 VSELRSI
+113 VAELRSI
-120 YRREKPDIIHH
+120 YRQVKPDIVHQ
-131 IALKPILYGSIA
+131 IALKPILYGSMA
-143 ALGNRRIQVIN
+143 ALGDGRMQVIN
-154 AFAGLGYLVSSPSF
+154 AFAGLGYLVSSPTF
-168 KARMLKRVLWKM
+168 KARAFKQVLWKM

-205 EVGVPPE
+205 EIGVPPD

-222 DVNEFQAIAEVP
+222 DVNDFQAAAEPPGVP
-234 SVPIVLLSSRML
+234 VVLLSSRML

-254 VEAAKLLHSRGV
+254 VEAAKLLRVRGV
-266 RARFVLAG
+266 NARFVLAG
-274 DTDPGSPGAI
+274 DTDHGSPGAI
-284 PREKLQEWQNA
+284 PREQLQEWQNTGA
-295 GRVEWW
+295 VEWW

-308 RMLQQSAIVCLPSHG
+308 RLLQESTLVCLPSHG

-371 DAIAT
+371 DAIAQ
-376 LLNDPSLRAAMGRR
+376 LLNDAPLRAEMGRL
-390 GREIAVNEFSEEKV
+390 GREMVVNEFSEEKV
-404 IQQTLALYRQLLS
+404 IQQTLTLYGKLLS
-417 GGTATVNADDP
+417 GGAAPMNADSP
-428 VREI
+428 VRET

>member
-1 LSTGIANFTT
+1 
-11 CKVGRSLL
+11 
-19 FRPFPDK
+19 
-26 MGPSGPAADGEYSMS
+26 MS
-41 AARPKILFVVA
+41 AARPKILFVVPD
-52 EDWYFW
+52 DWYFW

-69 QNSYDVFVATRVGD
+69 QNGYNVFVAARVD
-83 CGEKIIEAGF
+83 AFGEKIIEAGF
-93 RLIPLR
+93 RLIPLC

-113 VSELRSI
+113 ISELRNI
-120 YRREKPDIIHH
+120 YRREKPDIVHH
-131 IALKPILYGSIA
+131 IALKPILYGSMA
-143 ALGNRRIQVIN
+143 ALGNSRMQVIN
-154 AFAGLGYLVSSPSF
+154 AFAGLGYLVSSQSF
-168 KARMLKRVLWKM
+168 KAQALKRVLWKM

-205 EVGVPPE
+205 EIGVPQE
-212 KTTIIRGSGV
+212 RTTIIRGSGV
-222 DVNEFQAIAEVP
+222 DVNEFQAKAESP
-234 SVPIVLLSSRML
+234 GIPIVLLSSRML
-246 WIKGISDF
+246 WIKGVSDF
-254 VEAAKLLHSRGV
+254 VEAAKLLREKGMN
-266 RARFVLAG
+266 ARFVLAG

-295 GRVEWW
+295 GPVEWW

-308 RMLQQSAIVCLPSHG
+308 RMLQESAVVCLPSHG

-371 DAIAT
+371 DAIAL
-376 LLNDPSLRAAMGRR
+376 LLNDAPLRAAMGRR
-390 GREIAVNEFSEEKV
+390 GREIAVNEFSEEQV
-404 IQQTLALYRQLLS
+404 IQQTLALYDQLLS
-417 GGTATVNADDP
+417 AGAAPMNADSP

>member
-1 LSTGIANFTT
+1 
-11 CKVGRSLL
+11 
-19 FRPFPDK
+19 
-26 MGPSGPAADGEYSMS
+26 MS

-58 SHRRPIASAAL
+58 SHRRPIAAAAL
-69 QNSYDVFVATRVGD
+69 QSGYDVFVATRVGD
-83 CGEKIIEAGF
+83 CGEKIVGAGF

-99 LDRSSYSLFHELRT
+99 LNRSSYSLFNELRT
-113 VSELRSI
+113 VSALRSI
-120 YRREKPDIIHH
+120 YRQEKPDIVHH
-131 IALKPILYGSIA
+131 IALKPILYGSMA
-143 ALGNRRIQVIN
+143 ALGNRKMQVIN

-168 KARMLKRVLWKM
+168 KAKMLKRVLWKM
-180 FRFLLN
+180 FRVLLN

-196 REDRDLLVA
+196 QEDRDLLVA
-205 EVGVPPE
+205 EIGATLE

-222 DVNEFQAIAEVP
+222 DANEFQATAEAP
-234 SVPIVLLSSRML
+234 GVPIVLLSSRML

-254 VEAAKLLHSRGV
+254 VEAAKLLRARGIN
-266 RARFVLAG
+266 ARFVLAG

-295 GRVEWW
+295 GPVEWW
-301 GHQQSMS
+301 GHQQSMA
-308 RMLQQSAIVCLPSHG
+308 RMLQQVAVVCLPSHG

-334 AASERAIVATDV
+334 AASERAIVASDV

-354 HGTNGLLVPPK
+354 HGTNGILVPPK

-371 DAIAT
+371 DAIAR
-376 LLNDPSLRAAMGRR
+376 LLNNPGLRAEMGRR
-390 GREIAVNEFSEEKV
+390 GREIVVNEFSEEKV

-417 GGTATVNADDP
+417 GGDAPPINADNP

>member
-1 LSTGIANFTT
+1 
-11 CKVGRSLL
+11 
-19 FRPFPDK
+19 
-26 MGPSGPAADGEYSMS
+26 MS

-58 SHRRPIASAAL
+58 SHRRPIAAAAL
-69 QNSYDVFVATRVGD
+69 QNGYDVYVATRVGD
-83 CGEKIIEAGF
+83 CGEKIIGAGF

-99 LDRSSYSLFHELRT
+99 LNRSSYSLFHELRT
-113 VSELRSI
+113 VGQLRSI
-120 YRREKPDIIHH
+120 YRQVKPDIVHH
-131 IALKPILYGSIA
+131 IALKPVLYGSMA
-143 ALGNRRIQVIN
+143 ALGERRTQVIN
-154 AFAGLGYLVSSPSF
+154 AFAGLGYLVSSPTF
-168 KARMLKRVLWKM
+168 KARALKRVLWTM

-205 EVGVPPE
+205 DVGVLPE

-222 DVNEFQAIAEVP
+222 DIHEFQATAELP
-234 SVPIVLLSSRML
+234 GVPIVLLSSRML

-254 VEAAKLLHSRGV
+254 VDAAKLLRARGV
-266 RARFVLAG
+266 NARFVLAG
-274 DTDPGSPGAI
+274 DTDLGSPGAI

-295 GRVEWW
+295 GSVEWW
-301 GHQQSMS
+301 GHQQSMPQ
-308 RMLQQSAIVCLPSHG
+308 MLQQATLVCLPSHG

-354 HGTNGLLVPPK
+354 HGINGLLVATK

-376 LLNDPSLRAAMGRR
+376 LLNNASLRAEMGRR
-390 GREIAVNEFSEEKV
+390 GRKIAVNEFSEEKV
-404 IQQTLALYRQLLS
+404 IQQTLALYRKLL
-417 GGTATVNADDP
+417 GGGAAPMNADSP

>member
-1 LSTGIANFTT
+1 
-11 CKVGRSLL
+11 
-19 FRPFPDK
+19 
-26 MGPSGPAADGEYSMS
+26 
-41 AARPKILFVVA
+41 VVA

-69 QNSYDVFVATRVGD
+69 QNGYDVFVATRVGD

-131 IALKPILYGSIA
+131 IALKPILYGSMA

-154 AFAGLGYLVSSPSF
+154 AFAGMGYLVSSPSF

-180 FRFLLN
+180 FHFLLN

-196 REDRDLLVA
+196 KEDRDLLVA

-222 DVNEFQAIAEVP
+222 DVNEFQASDEVP
-234 SVPIVLLSSRML
+234 GVPIVLLSSRML

-254 VEAAKLLHSRGV
+254 VEAAKLLRSRGV
-266 RARFVLAG
+266 HARFVLAG

-295 GRVEWW
+295 GPVEWW

-376 LLNDPSLRAAMGRR
+376 LLNDPTLRAAMGRR